1 MGGRR
6 MEWEPG
12 IALQY
17 PSLPPLYPTLPIL
30 ALATLNHH
38 TIVPII
44 RILEYCMVGCGGCG
58 VVEQVMDN
66 EMMGVLGHTAKGTK
80 DAVKKL
86 KDLPT
91 RSWGLLDFR
100 MQKNVWRMLR

>member
-1 MGGRR
+1 
-6 MEWEPG
+6 
-12 IALQY
+12 
-17 PSLPPLYPTLPIL
+17 
-30 ALATLNHH
+30 
-38 TIVPII
+38 
-44 RILEYCMVGCGGCG
+44 MV

-66 EMMGVLGHTAKGTK
+66 EMMGVLGQTAKGTK

-100 MQKNVWRMLR
+100 MQKNVICQTSGKCCDNSLSNKMQISEI